1 MISPTQCV
9 PLYYQT
15 EYLSEG
21 LFLSE
26 KSEKQ
31 YAITD
36 FIFRKYQKPDSN
48 ITKEDIFYS
57 VYGFLHSQEYLK
69 KYATDLKRSLQWLPL
84 LSKENFW
91 IFSKAGRDLAD
102 LHPNYETIGAPE
114 CVIVEGAESGHFE
127 VQKMKFLSKNDK
139 STIVYN
145 NYITVKNIP
154 EEAYEYVLNGRSA
167 IEWVMNQYQITIN
180 KKSGIKNDPNL
191 WGQEHGNP
199 RYILDVLLGV
209 INVSIK
215 TMEIVR
221 RLPFCN
227 L

>member
-1 MISPTQCV
+1 M
-9 PLYYQT
+9 
-15 EYLSEG
+15 YL
-21 LFLSE
+21 
-26 KSEKQ
+26 
-31 YAITD
+31 
-36 FIFRKYQKPDSN
+36 
-48 ITKEDIFYS
+48 
-57 VYGFLHSQEYLK
+57 
-69 KYATDLKRSLQWLPL
+69 
-84 LSKENFW
+84 
-91 IFSKAGRDLAD
+91 
-102 LHPNYETIGAPE
+102 NYETIGAPSD
-114 CVIVEGAESGHFE
+114 VIVGGEEFGRFE

-139 STIVYN
+139 GAIVYN

-167 IEWVMNQYQITIN
+167 IEWVMKQYQITIN
-180 KKSGIKNDPNL
+180 KTSQIKNDPNL

-209 INVSIK
+209 INISIK